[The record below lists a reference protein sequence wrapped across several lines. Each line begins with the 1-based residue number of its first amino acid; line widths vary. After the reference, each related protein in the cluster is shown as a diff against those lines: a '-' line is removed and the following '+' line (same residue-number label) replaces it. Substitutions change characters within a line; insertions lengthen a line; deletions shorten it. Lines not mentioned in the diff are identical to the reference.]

1 MMNKKNKN
9 NISKLG
15 WILEGITK
23 QKIIDDHKKEKDE
36 AYDIRKIFE
45 GMELALISSMHR
57 TLYFHKKQE
66 QIEGF
71 KWEQWQR
78 TKLRELEKYRKKN
91 IKIVEGY
98 NKPIQ
103 EAIDREL
110 KSRFNRGQ
118 QYVEDIVD
126 KVKVDFPEDIK
137 ESQKIKEY
145 VATVLGR
152 EYTPQKENKFFGV
165 NEKKLSALQEAVT
178 NDLKKAK
185 YSVLRKMDDI
195 YRQTIFK
202 THMYLQSGV
211 TSLNQAIDMATKDFL
226 DKGINSIVYKDGK
239 RVNIASYAEMC
250 LRTASQR
257 ATFLGEGKKRNE
269 YGIHLIVVSAHATT
283 CKKCEA
289 WQGKILID
297 DVFSDGSKEDGD
309 YPLLSEAIKA
319 GLMHVNCRH
328 TLITYFPGITRLPT
342 VPDGKVAVKLYENEQ
357 KQRYYERQLRK
368 WKRIKA
374 GSYDEDNKA
383 IAHDK
388 IKQIQHIL
396 REYVEANKHLKK
408 QHRDSYSFIII

>member
-1 MMNKKNKN
+1 MMNNKDEKN
-9 NISKLG
+9 NISKLS

-23 QKIIDDHKKEKDE
+23 QKILDDHKKEKNK

-45 GMELALISSMHR
+45 EMELALISSMHR
-57 TLYFHKKQE
+57 TFYFHKRQE
-66 QIEGF
+66 QEEGF

-91 IKIVEGY
+91 KEIVESY

-110 KSRFNRGQ
+110 EYKFINGQ
-118 QYVEDIVD
+118 KYVEDLVD
-126 KVKVDFPEDIK
+126 KVKVQFPEDIK

-145 VATVLGR
+145 VAHALGR
-152 EYTPQKENKFFGV
+152 EYKPPKEEKFFGV
-165 NEKKLSALQEAVT
+165 NEKKLNALQEAVT
-178 NDLKKAK
+178 NDLNKAQ

-202 THMYLQSGV
+202 THMYLQSGT
-211 TSLNQAIDMATKDFL
+211 TSLNQAIDMATRDFL

-269 YGIHLIVVSAHATT
+269 YGIHLIVVSAHAST

-297 DVFSDGSKEDGD
+297 DVFSNGSKQDGD
-309 YPLLSEAIKA
+309 FPLLSHAVST

-342 VPDGKVAVKLYENEQ
+342 VPDGKEAIKLYENEQ

-368 WKRIKA
+368 WKRIKFGA
-374 GSYDEDNKA
+374 CDKENKEIANNKIKELQKLLRKYIEDNK
-383 IAHDK
+383 K
-388 IKQIQHIL
+388 LKRNNN
-396 REYVEANKHLKK
+396 REM
-408 QHRDSYSFIII
+408 